1 MLERVRAENQPDVPA
16 RTSAAAAGLR
26 RTHWRRKA
34 FASGARA
41 TTSYKSPKTGVLPR
55 GSSGWIMCSGN
66 LSSSRFSHG
75 MRIYTRMRQSIDGTR
90 SVASP
95 GRARPAGSGERC
107 GFCALRPGGVRQ
119 PPTERGIGP
128 ELGLLER
135 SYGLPS
141 PRKRGLAFA
150 GDDATPLR
158 RPSFAR
164 ASRR

>member
-66 LSSSRFSHG
+66 LSCSRFSQG
-75 MRIYTRMRQSIDGTR
+75 MRVYTRMPESLMER
-90 SVASP
+90 
-95 GRARPAGSGERC
+95 GRL
-107 GFCALRPGGVRQ
+107 LRPGGRGPPAPANAADLVRSDRVGVRQ